1 MNRDPSWLVSPVVAL
16 IVLAVAV
23 FQTMGALG
31 VTGAFGAGGTVPRPT
46 VAPAYQ
52 ALDRAIDQRDPHF
65 TLEHLRDP
73 FTFGHSDGDNDGDD
87 PITPPARPRP
97 VAVTPVPEARPLLT
111 AIVSDSDPRALIR
124 WKDREWTVR
133 EGGLFDEFQVLS
145 ITRDQ
150 VTLRRGDQTLV
161 LQRKN
166 PGDTP

>member
-1 MNRDPSWLVSPVVAL
+1 VNRDLSWLISPIVAL
-16 IVLAVAV
+16 IVLAASV

-31 VTGAFGAGGTVPRPT
+31 VTGAFGAGGSVPRPT

-73 FTFGHSDGDNDGDD
+73 FTFGRYDGDNDGDD
-87 PITPPARPRP
+87 PIILTPRPRP
-97 VAVTPVPEARPLLT
+97 VAVTPVPEARPVLT
-111 AIVSDSDPRALIR
+111 AIVSDHDPRALIR
-124 WKDREWTVR
+124 WKEREWTVR
-133 EGGLFDEFQVLS
+133 EGGLFDEFQVLN

-166 PGDTP
+166 PGETP

>member
-1 MNRDPSWLVSPVVAL
+1 MNRDLSWLVSPLVAL

-23 FQTMGALG
+23 LQTTSALG
-31 VTGAFGAGGTVPRPT
+31 VTGAFGAGGTVQRPA

-52 ALDRAIDQRDPHF
+52 ALDRAIDQKDPHF
-65 TLEHLRDP
+65 TLAALRDP
-73 FTFGHSDGDNDGDD
+73 FTFGRRDEDAPSA
-87 PITPPARPRP
+87 TLAAPPVRERA
-97 VAVTPVPEARPLLT
+97 VVVTPVPEARPVLT
-111 AIVSDSDPRALIR
+111 AILTDNDPRALIR

-150 VTLRRGDQTLV
+150 VTLRRGDATVV

-166 PGDTP
+166 PGDQP

>member
-1 MNRDPSWLVSPVVAL
+1 MNRDLTWLVSPIVAL
-16 IVLAVAV
+16 AVLIVAV
-23 FQTMGALG
+23 VQTVGALG
-31 VTGAFGAGGTVPRPT
+31 VTGAFGAGGSVPRPT

-52 ALDRAIDQRDPHF
+52 ALDRALDEGDPRF
-65 TLEHLRDP
+65 TLEDLRDP
-73 FTFGHSDGDNDGDD
+73 FTFGRRDGDNDGDT

-133 EGGLFDEFQVLS
+133 EGGLFDEFQVVS